1 MTCKKDKINTM
12 RYNSRALLLLVLS
25 SCSVD
30 TSSGFIIPSRTSDV
44 SLLSAKTV
52 SDPDV
57 YEINRK
63 LDELAEQCGDIKKPV
78 VAIASEVEDI
88 YHSSEKKDVVSF
100 NVLLKAWGR
109 ACQSLERQKYSQ
121 YNVQEN
127 LSTTSVPSVPVY
139 TPRDAAEHL
148 TKHLMEA
155 EASYEKDP
163 DDGLISPDET
173 SYNIAID
180 AWAKISVPDS
190 TEAAE
195 RLLRKMINNPRL
207 EPCSISYNSVLDSHA
222 HSSDVN
228 SLGRMNKIWQHMQN
242 LSEEGNKKV
251 KPSLRTVNLILT
263 ACVRMS
269 GRLEDV
275 NDKMA
280 CAEQAHALLEDVKE
294 KVDAGA
300 SELTPDITTYSIVM
314 DAYARVG
321 IAKAAFKAE
330 DLMKEIKQIFKET
343 GDYRCRANVRTY
355 TTLIGA
361 WSRTTDTRAAARA
374 ESLVEE
380 MEELYA
386 ERMAKGTPLKPNE
399 ETTKPNA
406 RTFTTVLHAIG
417 RSRDVEKAKRALR
430 ILMKM
435 RELAKTDPDCTPT
448 IGAYNQA
455 IDACAKSHGDQ
466 VEALKIAFAILKTVE
481 VDENVTPIDHTYSN
495 TIKAVAFLLPTGSE
509 RNKLALAVFK
519 KAKKDGMVSGEVM
532 KNMRK
537 ALDGEAMRDLLSEN
551 SIENQQV
558 PSSWSKNV
566 RKR

>member
-1 MTCKKDKINTM
+1 M
-12 RYNSRALLLLVLS
+12 RLNSRALLLLVLS
-25 SCSVD
+25 GSSVG
-30 TSSGFIIPSRTSDV
+30 TSFGFSIPSRKSGV
-44 SLLSAKTV
+44 RLLSAEFV
-52 SDPDV
+52 SDHDV
-57 YEINRK
+57 YKINRK
-63 LDELAEQCGDIKKPV
+63 LDELAEQCGDAKKPV

-88 YHSSEKKDVVSF
+88 YHASEKKDLVSF

-109 ACQSLERQKYSQ
+109 TCQSLERQKYIH
-121 YNVQEN
+121 YDVHEK
-127 LSTTSVPSVPVY
+127 LSTTSIPSVAVY

-163 DDGLISPDET
+163 DGDLIYPDET

-195 RLLRKMINNPRL
+195 RLLKKMINNPRL
-207 EPCSISYNSVLDSHA
+207 EPCLISYNSVLDSHA
-222 HSSDVN
+222 HSSDVT
-228 SLGRMNKIWQHMQN
+228 SLKRMNKIWQHMQN
-242 LSEEGNKKV
+242 LAEDGNKKV
-251 KPSLRTVNLILT
+251 KPNLRTANLILT
-263 ACVRMS
+263 ACVRMAE
-269 GRLEDV
+269 RLEDV

-280 CAEQAHALLEDVKE
+280 CAEQARALLEDMK
-294 KVDAGA
+294 KRVDAGA
-300 SELTPDITTYSIVM
+300 VEFTPDITTYSIVM
-314 DAYARVG
+314 DVYARVG
-321 IAKAAFKAE
+321 IAKSALKAE
-330 DLMKEIKQIFKET
+330 DLMKEIKEVFQET
-343 GDYRCRANVRTY
+343 GDCRRQPNVRTY

-386 ERMAKGTPLKPNE
+386 ERMAKGTPLKPGE

-406 RTFTTVLHAIG
+406 RTFTTVLHAIS
-417 RSRDVEKAKRALR
+417 RSRDHGKAKRALR
-430 ILMKM
+430 TLMKM

-455 IDACAKSHGDQ
+455 IDACAKSRGDQ

-481 VDENVTPIDHTYSN
+481 MDENVKPIDHTYSN
-495 TIKAVAFLLPTGSE
+495 TIKTVAFLLPTGSE
-509 RNKLALAVFK
+509 RNKLALAVFE

-537 ALDGEAMRDLLSEN
+537 ALDADAMHELLSEDF
-551 SIENQQV
+551 SDNQQV
-558 PSSWSKNV
+558 PHSWNKNV
-566 RKR
+566 RRR